1 MLLGLAL
8 AFAISGLTMGADLA
22 GSDWRPSFLSTS
34 DLPAGVHM
42 LVHFDPDGKISGNG
56 GCNQFFGAYSVAG
69 DRIEIGPIASTRKGC
84 PGLIGIE
91 AAFFAILQAAKS
103 FVQEGSTL
111 TLYDAAGIKLAQF
124 VRAD

>member
-34 DLPAGVHM
+34 DVPAGVHM

-56 GCNQFFGAYSVAG
+56 GCNQFFGAYSVSG

-111 TLYDAAGIKLAQF
+111 TLYDAAGLKLAQF